1 MRSAAGNAVVNPK
14 IGVRFVVS
22 QRFEFAK
29 SLAPLCR
36 IEPRPQSKQV
46 ENRSFLLLFLYSLN
60 IIYRVRQ

>member
-36 IEPRPQSKQV
+36 IELRPQSK
-46 ENRSFLLLFLYSLN
+46 
-60 IIYRVRQ
+60 